1 MSDTP
6 SGTQETPYPS
16 ALERFPKLR
25 QSRLSSF
32 DQCALMTRFDE
43 DMRSGWS
50 GHPQGRGQIF
60 HRFAAKALL
69 AMAAAEEKQIDEEVA
84 LSILR
89 ECLRQHDVPDEEVV
103 NIPFEQIKDLRW
115 VVVKW
120 AADNEFD
127 IEYLAAIEQRIDAVV
142 QYPHPDGGW
151 VDRIVTG
158 ALDALFIPEPGWAVV
173 IDWKDAQPLHSKIL
187 TPSGWTTMGEL
198 SVGQQVIGS
207 DGKPTKV
214 TGVYPKGE
222 RLVYEVEFTDGS
234 KTECCGDH
242 WWTVRRSGRD
252 WQTKRLR
259 EIIGDEKKG
268 HGYWQVAAPE
278 PVEFDRQ
285 GEQPLDPYLLGVLLG
300 DGHFASEGSVDLA
313 TADAEIIEAVQ
324 ETLPD
329 GMTARH
335 TQRYNWRLAADSRAT
350 RNPLRRAITDLG
362 LMECRAA
369 SKFIPPAYLFGS
381 PEERFDML
389 CGLMDTD
396 GSIDKEGRMSFCSAS
411 SELAKQVQFL
421 VRSLGGFATFKT
433 WPRAGHYHDTNA
445 VYFRLDRAPFR
456 LGRKKSR
463 WHKPKQGMA
472 RGIRKITPLTVQ
484 PVQCIKVAAKDSLY
498 VTDDLILT
506 HNSWALPPQ
515 KSLSAEGYFQQ
526 RCYAALVMSKYPSIE
541 RVTLREHYVRY
552 SESREATVFRSQLPD
567 ILEELAALCE
577 RWDRTWEH
585 GKWPLED
592 GEDPVL
598 FTPSPGAHCIWCP
611 GSGKCPIYPSART
624 AGAITDEET
633 AERWAGEQIVA
644 KAVVK
649 QREASLKAWAGSRG
663 PIPVQHAKDPNRVLG
678 YRESTRTSRPT
689 KEALETALAEQG
701 ADLDPATLFTETKT
715 SRFDTHSRKDSADM
729 PEDASLMN
737 ALEQSLKEQNGQ

>member
-1 MSDTP
+1 MSDFTP
-6 SGTQETPYPS
+6 SGTMKSPYPS
-16 ALERFPKLR
+16 AVDRFPKLR

-50 GHPQGRGQIF
+50 GHPQARGQIF

-142 QYPHPDGGW
+142 QYPHPEGGW

-173 IDWKDAQPLHSKIL
+173 IDWKD
-187 TPSGWTTMGEL
+187 
-198 SVGQQVIGS
+198 
-207 DGKPTKV
+207 
-214 TGVYPKGE
+214 
-222 RLVYEVEFTDGS
+222 
-234 KTECCGDH
+234 
-242 WWTVRRSGRD
+242 
-252 WQTKRLR
+252 
-259 EIIGDEKKG
+259 
-268 HGYWQVAAPE
+268 
-278 PVEFDRQ
+278 
-285 GEQPLDPYLLGVLLG
+285 
-300 DGHFASEGSVDLA
+300 
-313 TADAEIIEAVQ
+313 
-324 ETLPD
+324 
-329 GMTARH
+329 
-335 TQRYNWRLAADSRAT
+335 
-350 RNPLRRAITDLG
+350 
-362 LMECRAA
+362 
-369 SKFIPPAYLFGS
+369 
-381 PEERFDML
+381 
-389 CGLMDTD
+389 
-396 GSIDKEGRMSFCSAS
+396 
-411 SELAKQVQFL
+411 
-421 VRSLGGFATFKT
+421 
-433 WPRAGHYHDTNA
+433 
-445 VYFRLDRAPFR
+445 
-456 LGRKKSR
+456 
-463 WHKPKQGMA
+463 
-472 RGIRKITPLTVQ
+472 
-484 PVQCIKVAAKDSLY
+484 
-498 VTDDLILT
+498 
-506 HNSWALPPQ
+506 SWALPPQ

-585 GKWPLED
+585 GKWPLAD

-649 QREASLKAWAGSRG
+649 QREAALKAWAGSRG

-737 ALEQSLKEQNGQ
+737 ALEESLKEQNGQ